1 MTLKLNRMI
10 RNQKGDMLIDG
21 LIGMLL
27 CSILAIAL
35 SLGIS
40 SSLMHQARLD
50 AQQEAL
56 TQLRKSIASLG
67 ADNICRGVKVPN
79 IVLHNNQSLP
89 VDVECSQ
96 SNVAI
101 GSNDSAASVPI
112 YQGTA
117 SVTSVQYFGEPGT
130 ISVGI

>member
-1 MTLKLNRMI
+1 MNKYNKLHNKQR
-10 RNQKGDMLIDG
+10 GDMLIDG
-21 LIGMLL
+21 LIAMLL

-40 SSLMHQARLD
+40 SSLVHQSRVD

-56 TQLRKSIASLG
+56 AQLRKSITTLG

-79 IVLHNNQSLP
+79 IVLRNKESLP
-89 VDVECSQ
+89 VNVECSQ
-96 SNVAI
+96 SSVSV
-101 GSNDSAASVPI
+101 GDNDDSISVPV
-112 YQGTA
+112 YTGKA

-130 ISVGI
+130 ISLEI